1 MIRYILL
8 FIYLYVGVLY
18 CATGQKIDAGSYFAT
33 EKYYGA
39 SDQYINGNLDG
50 ALTTVNDGLK
60 MSPGHKKLT
69 ELKKLLEQEKEEQQ
83 KQEKEKK
90 EQEKKEQ
97 QEKEQQSQDQKNQEE
112 QNQEEQEKE
121 GQDKEKEQ
129 NKNQEEQDKEGEEQE
144 EKNKDNNEEN
154 KEDQDQKDQQEKDEN
169 NNEKEDESPPPS
181 FSDKLEDM
189 NLTEEKARMI
199 LEAMKNSEQQYLQ
212 QLKRKST
219 KSTQKGKP
227 DW

>member
-1 MIRYILL
+1 MC
-8 FIYLYVGVLY
+8 GS
-18 CATGQKIDAGSYFAT
+18 GQKIDANSYNAT

-39 SDQYINGNLDG
+39 SDQYINGNLES
-50 ALTTVNDGLK
+50 ALATVNDGLK

-69 ELKKLLEQEKEEQQ
+69 ELKKLLEKEKEEQQ

-97 QEKEQQSQDQKNQEE
+97 QEKEQQSQDQQNKDE
-112 QNQEEQEKE
+112 QNQDQQEKEQQDKEKEKEQNESQEEQEKE
-121 GQDKEKEQ
+121 GKEQDKNKENSDENKEKEE
-129 NKNQEEQDKEGEEQE
+129 KE
-144 EKNKDNNEEN
+144 EKEDQKEQQEKEEN
-154 KEDQDQKDQQEKDEN
+154 KS
-169 NNEKEDESPPPS
+169 EKEDDSLPPS

-219 KSTQKGKP
+219 KSSQKGKP